1 MAGVW
6 TRGTTL
12 SYAWYANGK
21 AIKHATAKRL
31 TLTKAQK
38 GKRITVKVTG
48 KQAGYTTAS
57 KTSARTAKVT

>member
-1 MAGVW
+1 VAGVW
-6 TRGTTL
+6 TRGTRL

-48 KQAGYTTAS
+48 KQTGYRTVS
-57 KTSARTAKVT
+57 RTSAKTAKVT